1 MKLIILRIC
10 TGHMETLLHTYVKLS
25 HPVQI
30 DKSITEITKTL
41 KALKNTEKI
50 TGYVILGVDDLYLI

>member
-1 MKLIILRIC
+1 
-10 TGHMETLLHTYVKLS
+10 METLLHTYVKLS